1 MTFFKD
7 IMKQVKSMPVLFCGV
22 VVLVLALL
30 IYNSQKGI
38 SLSGMANDKHVND
51 SNSDQLHEKE
61 LSDAAEVNDMPTM
74 SSGTPGC
81 INREVSNPEDL
92 LPKGAN
98 SSELNNLAPVGE
110 GDFQNVNLLKAG
122 HHAGI
127 DTVGGTL
134 RNANL
139 QLRSEPPNPQEQVS
153 PWLNT
158 TIKPDL
164 MRIPLEL
171 GCGPQ

>member
-22 VVLVLALL
+22 LILVLALL
-30 IYNSQKGI
+30 IYHSQKGI
-38 SLSGMANDKHVND
+38 SLSGMHNNDNKEEKHTEHEVEGHDD
-51 SNSDQLHEKE
+51 SLVGASPITSECMNK
-61 LSDAAEVNDMPTM
+61 PT
-74 SSGTPGC
+74 
-81 INREVSNPEDL
+81 SNPEDL

-98 SSELNNLAPVGE
+98 ASELSNLAPIGE

-127 DTVGGTL
+127 DTVGSTL

-164 MRIPLEL
+164 MRTPL
-171 GCGPQ
+171 

>member
-1 MTFFKD
+1 MTFLKD
-7 IMKQVKSMPVLFCGV
+7 IMKQVKAMPVLFCGV
-22 VVLVLALL
+22 LVLVLALL
-30 IYNSQKGI
+30 IYHSQKGI
-38 SLSGMANDKHVND
+38 SLSGMHNNNNDKD
-51 SNSDQLHEKE
+51 EKQDCGDVE
-61 LSDAAEVNDMPTM
+61 PHDDKLPGASPITSECMNKPT
-74 SSGTPGC
+74 
-81 INREVSNPEDL
+81 SNPEDL

-98 SSELNNLAPVGE
+98 TSDLSNLAPVGE
-110 GDFQNVNLLKAG
+110 GDFQNVNLLKSG

-127 DTVGGTL
+127 DTVAGTL

-164 MRIPLEL
+164 MRTPLEL
-171 GCGPQ
+171 GCVGGQ